1 MKIDTLP
8 QGIWF
13 RASSACWGAPFFFK
27 TAKRSNNFSGV
38 WTITRYPSNAYLSE
52 GTWLPFQKVGEVVQL
67 NTADAEIMECI
78 LNKYQEKSEKRWNG
92 TDIVQIA
99 RFPLPY
105 KKKSS
110 VLKKG
115 EILIVPTH
123 ESDWD
128 GVEEF

>member
-1 MKIDTLP
+1 MKLDTLP

-13 RASSACWGAPFFFK
+13 KAFSACWVSPFFFK

-38 WTITRYPSNAYLSE
+38 WAITRYPASAYLSA
-52 GTWLPFQKVGEVVQL
+52 GSWLHFQKVDAVIQL
-67 NTADAEIMECI
+67 NTADAEILECI
-78 LNKYQEKSEKRWNG
+78 LNKYKEKSEAKWNG
-92 TDIVQIA
+92 TDIVSISK
-99 RFPLPY
+99 FPLPY

-115 EILIVPTH
+115 EILIVPAH